1 MGIVILQL
9 GGTSVSYAHLGFLEA
24 FKDLPIA
31 FISFFAANFINRFGT
46 KKSLALALSIV
57 AICCFALPFVAQFW
71 FFKLWFALIGI
82 CFSVAKISVYGIL
95 RNNITSETSLAKVMN
110 NVEASFMIGIFIVNI
125 GFGTLI
131 SSSYSEYWKF
141 GFLGIALLSAINVF
155 LLLRTEIKEFKIP
168 KQNGWGITLKSFV
181 APQYFVFLL
190 IIFSIVFIEQNF
202 NSWLPSFYKNHLGF
216 NSFWALQA
224 PAFMALCSFLGR
236 ITTSK
241 IIQRYSIKKY
251 YLTCIV
257 AVFSILALAQ
267 LMFQN
272 GLNNISF
279 FIFPLVG
286 FFFAPL
292 YPVISSQMIAQ
303 IEKSSINIFT
313 SLIVIFSS
321 LGSSFGSIIMSYIF
335 ELNYGSYYAVF
346 ISFALIILFFLSFIY
361 FRSYVS
367 KKENNF

>member
-9 GGTSVSYAHLGFLEA
+9 GGNTVSYSNLGFLEA

-31 FISFFAANFINRFGT
+31 FISFFAANFINRFGS
-46 KKSLALALSIV
+46 KKSLTLALAIV
-57 AICCFALPFVAQFW
+57 ASCCFALPFVAEFW

-82 CFSVAKISVYGIL
+82 CFSIAKISVYGIL

-110 NVEASFMIGIFIVNI
+110 SVEASFMIGIFIVNI

-131 SSSYSEYWKF
+131 SSSYSEYWEF
-141 GFLGIALLSAINVF
+141 GFIGIAVLSTINVF
-155 LLLRTEIKEFKIP
+155 LLLKTDITEFKIP
-168 KQNGWGITLKSFV
+168 KQKGLGSTLKSFV
-181 APQYFVFLL
+181 APQYIFFLL
-190 IIFSIVFIEQNF
+190 IIFCIVFIEQNF
-202 NSWLPSFYKNHLGF
+202 NSWLPSFYKNHLGV

-236 ITTSK
+236 IITSK
-241 IIQRYSIKKY
+241 IIHRYSIKKY

-257 AVFSILALAQ
+257 SVFTILAIAQ

-272 GLNNISF
+272 GFNTISF
-279 FIFPLVG
+279 FIFPLIG

-292 YPVISSQMIAQ
+292 YPVISSQMIPK
-303 IEKSSINIFT
+303 IDKGHINIFT

-335 ELNYGSYYAVF
+335 ELNYGSLYAVF
-346 ISFALIILFFLSFIY
+346 ISFALIVLFSLSFIY
-361 FRSYVS
+361 FKSYVS
-367 KKENNF
+367 IKENNF